1 MNEFNIDFIGVGV
14 NKAGTSWLTKM
25 LDAHPMI
32 CTSVQKEVHFFHD
45 QVEHTRAVH
54 QNNFPKGLRWYQRF
68 FRHCTPNKIK
78 GEFTPVYFIDPLVP
92 KRIFQMFPKVKLI
105 VCLRSPVD
113 RAASQYYFQRYFN
126 HVETRPIS
134 QAIREDPF
142 YVDHGLYYAGI
153 CRFLEF
159 FPLSQIH
166 LIWFEDIAEKPESV
180 LADVYTFLGVD
191 PSFRPAHMNRK
202 QNASKMSRSK
212 WLRDLSASIRIGL
225 SGMGLSW
232 VVKFLTRIGV
242 AKIFSLINSR
252 KV

>member
-1 MNEFNIDFIGVGV
+1 
-14 NKAGTSWLTKM
+14 
-25 LDAHPMI
+25 
-32 CTSVQKEVHFFHD
+32 
-45 QVEHTRAVH
+45 
-54 QNNFPKGLRWYQRF
+54 
-68 FRHCTPNKIK
+68 
-78 GEFTPVYFIDPLVP
+78 
-92 KRIFQMFPKVKLI
+92 
-105 VCLRSPVD
+105 
-113 RAASQYYFQRYFN
+113 
-126 HVETRPIS
+126 
-134 QAIREDPF
+134 
-142 YVDHGLYYAGI
+142 VDHGLYYAGI

-252 KV
+252 KIKYDKISLTDREWLLDHCREDMVKLQQLTGRDLSEWLKLQ